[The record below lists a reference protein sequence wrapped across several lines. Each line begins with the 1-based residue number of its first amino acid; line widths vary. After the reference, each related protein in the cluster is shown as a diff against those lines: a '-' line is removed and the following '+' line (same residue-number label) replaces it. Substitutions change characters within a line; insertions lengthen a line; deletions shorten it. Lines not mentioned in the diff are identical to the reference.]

1 MGHMETILAP
11 QPGVLIFEKELG
23 DRVEQGQ
30 RFARILRRPGDP
42 SSEVVLYAEQ
52 TGRLVTRYRDRLI
65 AQGMGVAKF
74 TGSRLSRHWR
84 GGLLDPN

>member
-1 MGHMETILAP
+1 METIIAP

-23 DRVEQGQ
+23 DIVEEGQ

-52 TGRLVTRYRDRLI
+52 TGRLVTRFRDRLI

-74 TGSRLSRHWR
+74 TGRRVSRNWS